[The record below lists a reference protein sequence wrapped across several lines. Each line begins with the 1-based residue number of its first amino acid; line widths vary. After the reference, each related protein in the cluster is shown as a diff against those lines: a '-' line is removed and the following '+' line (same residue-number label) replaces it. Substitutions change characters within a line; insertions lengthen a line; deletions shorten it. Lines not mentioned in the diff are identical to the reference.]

1 MMGRHM
7 QECVVRFGKRGE
19 STENVKDG
27 GKGGDEGEKPVI
39 ALVTRAA
46 SKDDNEAREVVDL
59 SMEDGLTMGLLY
71 DYLYE
76 RICTGDV
83 PTQYNLSYGWGKY
96 PASEEVAAYAK
107 RNDDISLKALIRSD
121 GKLKRELTMMVELG
135 WAHTC
140 VDEEDESW
148 PQFRSEAHRDVEV
161 GPMVAVYSKMWD

>member
-1 MMGRHM
+1 MMGRYV
-7 QECVVRFGKRGE
+7 QECAVRFGKRGE
-19 STENVKDG
+19 SVKENG
-27 GKGGDEGEKPVI
+27 TDEGENSGI
-39 ALVTRAA
+39 TLVTRAS
-46 SKDDNEAREVVDL
+46 SKDDNEVREVVDL
-59 SMEDGLTMGLLY
+59 NREDGLTMGLLY

-83 PTQYNLSYGWGKY
+83 PTQYHLSYGWGEY

-107 RNDDISLKALIRSD
+107 KDDDISLKALIRSD
-121 GKLKRELTMMVELG
+121 ERSKRELTMMVELG